1 MLTVSTALF
10 ATLFALC
17 ACVCICAFLWAMQRL
32 ASNLLQGWDLDNDG
46 KVEVQEM
53 IYVLDEFCGE
63 LCFECRCPNIHSQK
77 MSVLSGCLGV
87 LETITQVAVLYDRA
101 TCRSLAV
108 APSSVLLF
116 SFSSSVCT
124 SNKRALEH

>member
-32 ASNLLQGWDLDNDG
+32 ASNLLQGWDLDDDG
-46 KVEVQEM
+46 KVEVQEI

-87 LETITQVAVLYDRA
+87 LETITQVASTVPHGRV
-101 TCRSLAV
+101 TCRSLA
-108 APSSVLLF
+108 AALPSLIKH
-116 SFSSSVCT
+116 T
-124 SNKRALEH
+124 TG

>member
-1 MLTVSTALF
+1 
-10 ATLFALC
+10 
-17 ACVCICAFLWAMQRL
+17 MQRL

-87 LETITQVAVLYDRA
+87 LETITQVASTVPHGRV
-101 TCRSLAV
+101 TCRSLA
-108 APSSVLLF
+108 AALPSLIKH
-116 SFSSSVCT
+116 T
-124 SNKRALEH
+124 TG